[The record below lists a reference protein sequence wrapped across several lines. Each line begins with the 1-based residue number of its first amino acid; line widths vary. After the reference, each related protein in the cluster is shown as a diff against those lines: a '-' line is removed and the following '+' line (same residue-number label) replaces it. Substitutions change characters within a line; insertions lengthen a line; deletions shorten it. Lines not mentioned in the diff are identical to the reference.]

1 MPIVNHVKTH
11 AHEHIRNLQF
21 TLFTLETFTR
31 LHKGSEWVGGY
42 SGLFHKGSFS
52 PINFFYEL
60 LNKFFSIKNVK
71 VLFDYYSDSEKSSTK
86 SSKQH
91 KKTDSRRPTTPH
103 RAKLSLGK
111 TILNTSSYVLA
122 KCTCMPS
129 LIKSCS
135 SVKSFSFS
143 NGSIIVLIP
152 ERLAFRRQALFKF

>member
-91 KKTDSRRPTTPH
+91 KKTDSRRP
-103 RAKLSLGK
+103 
-111 TILNTSSYVLA
+111 IDSS
-122 KCTCMPS
+122 P
-129 LIKSCS
+129 
-135 SVKSFSFS
+135 
-143 NGSIIVLIP
+143 G
-152 ERLAFRRQALFKF
+152 QALTWKDYLEHVLVRLSKVHLHAIFNKVLQFSKVLLILKRQYYCLNPRAFGLSTTSTF